1 MVSPKIVSWHI
12 VYVSSASLDSLY
24 RVTSASTSQHISSIF
39 QIVLVNE

>member
-24 RVTSASTSQHISSIF
+24 HVTSASMSQHISSIF
-39 QIVLVNE
+39 QIILVNE